1 MSASFFNA
9 MANEPEAIAILER
22 EVDTLRTNQNLILA
36 DRPGTLIVATRSTPG
51 SLYEG
56 LTQRAGVGRP
66 ISYAMFAHSSSHL
79 PDMQVSL
86 EIQRFDFDCSSDEEI
101 LAGLKAGVTI
111 PDGIRDA
118 VRAALD
124 VELERAAL
132 DVALDSAG
140 FDRLLAIVWLNHAD
154 YVRVSPPAKVAEALR
169 MLHLCQRLN
178 GLYFEFVPLA
188 DGTTETRLL
197 FAIAN
202 PPHTGYI
209 AQVVEILHRFN
220 LGIRS
225 ADVLEIITGDQPYA
239 LFSMCVRPRK
249 GQALPDGLGDR
260 VQSELFNTQI
270 LPASAPEYSEFVATG
285 QMSGEDASLIGALVA
300 FCHTQLAHAQP
311 DRFDW
316 EEVQSAI
323 HANSALVGQCV
334 AMFRLRFDPA
344 VRDRDA
350 AYAALRTDTVKAV
363 ESYDTGHA
371 HLDGLRRVVFR
382 CCVTFIDHTLKTNF
396 FVKEKQALAFRLD
409 PAYLSDLDAAT
420 TSGLPTGTP
429 FRVTFFFGGHAF
441 GYHIGFSDIARGGW
455 RTVICLTHDDFLT
468 NASTLFR
475 ESFVLAHTQHLKNK
489 DIYEGGSKLVV
500 LMDASP
506 FSKASRSVHA
516 RMLRTVQRDVFSAFL
531 DVFVTDHG
539 IAKHPAVV
547 DYYRQDEAIEIG
559 PDENMH
565 DDMIEEIART
575 SKRRGY
581 ILGTAVMSSKQI
593 GINHKEYGVT
603 STGVVKFAE
612 IAMHEIGIDIRT
624 DAFSVKFTGGPN
636 GDVAGNAMHIM
647 LDRCPGMKIRL
658 ILDGTAALSDP
669 QGADP
674 AALRRIVLQQDLDG
688 FDPAALHPG
697 GFILF
702 RSAPREDG
710 MRRLYRKVTRT
721 GAGVVEEWIS
731 IDEFNHQFGEL
742 PFSVAADLFI
752 PGGGRPETINDTN
765 WERFLLPDGSPSSR
779 VIVEGAN
786 SFITPAARVELQK
799 KGVVL
804 MRDASANKC
813 GVISSSYEIIANL
826 LLSEEE
832 FLANKPAYVADV
844 LRILERRA
852 EDEARLLVRRHRETR
867 KQWTEIS
874 DDISVEIN
882 LRYKRLFDF
891 FQKNPDIAG
900 QALFDTVILSHLPA
914 LLREDPR
921 FSKRFKKLSPKYRSA
936 ILAAEISTSM
946 VYQADYDAEF
956 EDSIRRHV
964 ERRFNTPELKN

>member
-36 DRPGTLIVATRSTPG
+36 DRPGTLILATRSTPG

-56 LTQRAGVGRP
+56 ITQRAGVGRP
-66 ISYAMFAHSSSHL
+66 ISYAMFAHSSSHM
-79 PDMQVSL
+79 PGMAVSL
-86 EIQRFDFDCSSDEEI
+86 EIQRFDFDCRSDEEI
-101 LAGLKAGVTI
+101 LAGLKSGVKI
-111 PDGIRDA
+111 PDEIRGAIRGAVDPAIDA
-118 VRAALD
+118 AD
-124 VELERAAL
+124 V
-132 DVALDSAG
+132 
-140 FDRLLAIVWLNHAD
+140 DRLLAIVWLNHPD
-154 YVRVSPPAKVAEALR
+154 YVRVSPPDKVAEVLR
-169 MLHLCQRLN
+169 MMHLCQSQN
-178 GLYFEFVPLA
+178 GLYFDFVPLE
-188 DGTTETRLL
+188 DGTKETRLL

-209 AQVVEILHRFN
+209 AQVVEILHRFH

-239 LFSMCVRPRK
+239 LFSMCVRTRK
-249 GQALPDGLGDR
+249 GHTLPDGIGDR

-270 LPASAPEYSEFVATG
+270 LPASSPEYSEFVTTG

-323 HANSALVGQCV
+323 HANSALVGQFV
-334 AMFRLRFDPA
+334 AMFRLRFDPT

-350 AYAALRTDTVKAV
+350 AYAALRTATVKAV
-363 ESYDTGHA
+363 EDYDTGHA

-382 CCVTFIDHTLKTNF
+382 CCLTFIEHTLKTNF

-409 PAYLSDLDAAT
+409 PAYLADLDPAT
-420 TSGLPTGTP
+420 TSGLPAGTP
-429 FRVTFFFGGHAF
+429 FRVTFFFGGHGF

-475 ESFVLAHTQHLKNK
+475 ENFVLAHTQHLKNK

-506 FSKASRSVHA
+506 FSKESRSVHA
-516 RMLRTVQRDVFSAFL
+516 RMLRKVQRDVFSSFL
-531 DVFVTDHG
+531 DIYVTKDG
-539 IAKHPAVV
+539 VAAHPAVV

-581 ILGTAVMSSKQI
+581 ILGTAVMSSKKI

-612 IAMHEIGIDIRT
+612 IAMHEIGIDIRK

-636 GDVAGNAMHIM
+636 GDVAGNAMKIM
-647 LDRCPGMKIRL
+647 LDRCPRMKITL

-669 QGADP
+669 EGADP
-674 AALRRIVLQQDLDG
+674 DALRRIVLQQDLDG
-688 FDPAALHPG
+688 FDTAALHKG
-697 GFILF
+697 AFMLF
-702 RSAPREDG
+702 RSSPKEDG
-710 MRRLYRKVTRT
+710 MRKLYRKVS
-721 GAGVVEEWIS
+721 GGESGVVEEWIS
-731 IDEFNHQFGEL
+731 IDEFNRQFGEL

-752 PGGGRPETINDTN
+752 PGGGRPETINESN
-765 WERFLLPDGSPSSR
+765 WERFLLADGSPSSR

-786 SFITPAARVELQK
+786 SFITPASRVELQK

-826 LLSEEE
+826 LLTEDE
-832 FLANKPAYVADV
+832 FLANKTAYVADV

-852 EDEARLLVRRHRETR
+852 EDEARLLVRRHRDTR
-867 KQWTEIS
+867 KLWTEIS
-874 DDISVEIN
+874 DEVSVEIN
-882 LRYKRLFDF
+882 MRYTRLFEF
-891 FQKNPDIAG
+891 FRKNPEVAA
-900 QALFDTVILSHLPA
+900 QELFDKVILSHLPA
-914 LLREDPR
+914 LLREDAR
-921 FSKRFKKLSPKYRSA
+921 FNKRFKNLSPKYRAA
-936 ILAAEISTSM
+936 ILSAEISTSM
-946 VYQADYDAEF
+946 VYQADHDAEF

-964 ERRFNTPELKN
+964 ERRFA